1 LKLRSELEISWEP
14 LAEMVRASRKIR
26 RAILAVAAS
35 LLWFSA
41 SRPVARAA
49 ITAACSASESS
60 GEYCV
65 GASKR
70 EITPTS
76 PVYLGGYGFGPVR
89 RSTGVGSPIYARAIA
104 ISRGAQTVVFCA
116 IDTQGHFLAY
126 QGDDAPYG
134 SADIRRRVSKDSG
147 IPERAI
153 IIASTHDHSGPDDIG
168 VWGGVSPEYLNF
180 VADQTVAA
188 IESAL
193 RDARLASLYSG
204 EIDTGPSHL
213 LRSILAGYPL
223 DTKLR
228 VLLAKGSDGAPLAT
242 LINFSAHVT
251 ALGKDNTLISPDW
264 PAAAVRAVEKANPD
278 STALVMVASVGRTQ
292 PDLKAIGARGPSAA
306 ESYGATV
313 ARLALQ
319 AEADAMKVDGP
330 IATAETILEEPADNP
345 VLAALMINGRAGV
358 DRVMRSN
365 REPYMADDK
374 SKIRTPV
381 GAVRIGTLF
390 FAAVPGESFPETQ
403 ITMEARVA
411 AQGHYLFSLA
421 EDQLGYD
428 PPPYEVGM
436 IEYASPLDE
445 GLFIINPHFGT
456 DVTRTLLAQAREL
469 GFPVSDIS
477 YTGDEGREARGV
489 VDSAEGMVG
498 SAEETIVRPFI
509 LLTLWMGYDRFH

>member
-1 LKLRSELEISWEP
+1 MELP
-14 LAEMVRASRKIR
+14 AEMVRASRKIH
-26 RAILAVAAS
+26 RAILAAAASVLLFGASKPVVAATI
-35 LLWFSA
+35 
-41 SRPVARAA
+41 P
-49 ITAACSASESS
+49 AACSASESS

-65 GASKR
+65 GASRR
-70 EITPTS
+70 EITPAS

-89 RSTGVGSPIYARAIA
+89 RSTGVRSPIYARAIA
-104 ISRGAQTVVFCA
+104 ISRGEGTVVFCA

-126 QGDDAPYG
+126 QGNDAPYG
-134 SADIRRRVSKDSG
+134 AADIRRRVSKDAG

-153 IIASTHDHSGPDDIG
+153 IVASTHDHSGPDDIG
-168 VWGGVSPEYLNF
+168 VWGGVPPEYLKL

-193 RDARLASLYSG
+193 RDERPASLYSG
-204 EIDTGPSHL
+204 QINTAPSHL
-213 LRSILAGYPL
+213 LRSIVPGYPL

-228 VLLAKGSDGAPLAT
+228 VLFAKSSDGAPFAT

-264 PAAAVRAVEKANPD
+264 PTTAVEAVEKGHPD

-292 PDLKAIGARGPSAA
+292 PDLKAIGTRGPSAA
-306 ESYGATV
+306 ESFGATV
-313 ARLALQ
+313 AKLAFV
-319 AEADAMKVDGP
+319 AEALAVKIDGP

-345 VLAALMINGRAGV
+345 VLTSLMTNGRAGV

-365 REPYMADDK
+365 REPFMAADK
-374 SKIRTPV
+374 GKIRTVV
-381 GAVRIGTLF
+381 GSVRIGTLF

-403 ITMEARVA
+403 IAMEARVT

-436 IEYASPLDE
+436 VDFESPLDE
-445 GLFIINPHFGT
+445 GLFIINANFGT

-469 GFPVSDIS
+469 GFPVSDTH
-477 YTGDEGREARGV
+477 YTGDESREARGLA
-489 VDSAEGMVG
+489 DSIEGTVG
-498 SAEETIVRPFI
+498 SVEETIVRPLI
-509 LLTLWMGYDRFH
+509 LLTLWLGYDRFH

>member
-1 LKLRSELEISWEP
+1 
-14 LAEMVRASRKIR
+14 MVRASRKIH
-26 RAILAVAAS
+26 RAILAAAAS
-35 LLWFSA
+35 VLLFGA
-41 SRPVARAA
+41 SKPVARAA
-49 ITAACSASESS
+49 MTAACSASESS

-65 GASKR
+65 GASRR

-89 RSTGVGSPIYARAIA
+89 RSTGVRSPIYARAIA
-104 ISRGAQTVVFCA
+104 ISRGERTAVFCA

-134 SADIRRRVSKDSG
+134 SADIRRRVSNDAG

-168 VWGGVSPEYLNF
+168 VWGGVPPEYLNF

-193 RDARLASLYSG
+193 RDERPASLYSG

-213 LRSILAGYPL
+213 LRSLLAAYPL

-228 VLLAKGSDGAPLAT
+228 VLFAKGSDGAPFAT

-264 PAAAVRAVEKANPD
+264 PAAAVEAVEKANPD

-306 ESYGATV
+306 ENYGATV
-313 ARLALQ
+313 ARLALE
-319 AEADAMKVDGP
+319 AEAEAVKIDGP

-345 VLAALMINGRAGV
+345 VLAGLMTNGRAGV

-365 REPYMADDK
+365 HEPYMADNQ
-374 SKIRTPV
+374 SKIRTMV
-381 GAVRIGTLF
+381 GAVRIGRLF

-403 ITMEARVA
+403 LTMEARVS

-436 IEYASPLDE
+436 VEFVSPLDE
-445 GLFIINPHFGT
+445 GLFIINAHFGA

-469 GFPVSDIS
+469 GFPVSFTS
-477 YTGDEGREARGV
+477 YSGDEGREARGL

-498 SAEETIVRPFI
+498 SAEETIVRPLI
-509 LLTLWMGYDRFH
+509 LLTLWLGYDRFH

>member
-1 LKLRSELEISWEP
+1 
-14 LAEMVRASRKIR
+14 MVRASRKIH
-26 RAILAVAAS
+26 RAILAAAAYA
-35 LLWFSA
+35 LLFGA
-41 SRPVARAA
+41 SKPVAGAT

-65 GASKR
+65 GASRR
-70 EITPTS
+70 EITPAS

-89 RSTGVGSPIYARAIA
+89 RSTGVRSAIYARAIA
-104 ISRGAQTVVFCA
+104 ISRGERTVVFCA

-126 QGDDAPYG
+126 QGIDAPYG
-134 SADIRRRVSKDSG
+134 SADIRRRVSRDAG

-168 VWGGVSPEYLNF
+168 VWGGVPPEYLKL

-188 IESAL
+188 IESAIHNQ
-193 RDARLASLYSG
+193 RPASLYSG
-204 EIDTGPSHL
+204 QINTAPSRL
-213 LRSILAGYPL
+213 LRSILPGYPL
-223 DTKLR
+223 DTKLH
-228 VLLAKGSDGAPLAT
+228 VLFAKGSDGAPFAT

-251 ALGKDNTLISPDW
+251 ALGKDNTMISPDW
-264 PAAAVRAVEKANPD
+264 PAAALQAVENGNPD
-278 STALVMVASVGRTQ
+278 STALLMVSSVGRTQ

-313 ARLALQ
+313 AKLAFV
-319 AEADAMKVDGP
+319 AEALAVKIDGP
-330 IATAETILEEPADNP
+330 IATAETILEEPSDNP
-345 VLAALMINGRAGV
+345 VLAALMTNGKPGI

-365 REPYMADDK
+365 REPYTADNN

-436 IEYASPLDE
+436 VEYVSPLDE
-445 GLFIINPHFGT
+445 GLFIINPNFGT

-469 GFPVSDIS
+469 GFSVSDTS
-477 YTGDEGREARGV
+477 YTGDEGRESHGLT
-489 VDSAEGMVG
+489 DSAKGTIG
-498 SAEETIVRPFI
+498 SLEEPLVRRLI
-509 LLTLWMGYDRFH
+509 LLTLWLGYDRFH

>member
-1 LKLRSELEISWEP
+1 MLLFGASE
-14 LAEMVRASRKIR
+14 
-26 RAILAVAAS
+26 
-35 LLWFSA
+35 
-41 SRPVARAA
+41 PVAWAA
-49 ITAACSASESS
+49 MTAACSASESS

-65 GASKR
+65 GASRR

-89 RSTGVGSPIYARAIA
+89 RSTGVRSPIYARAIA
-104 ISRGAQTVVFCA
+104 ISRGGQTVVLSA

-126 QGDDAPYG
+126 QGNGAPYG
-134 SADIRRRVSKDSG
+134 SADIRRRVSKDAG

-153 IIASTHDHSGPDDIG
+153 IIASVHDHSGPDDIG
-168 VWGGVSPEYLNF
+168 VWGGVPPEYLNF
-180 VADQTVAA
+180 VAVQTVAA

-193 RDARLASLYSG
+193 RDERPASLYSG
-204 EIDTGPSHL
+204 QIDTAPAHL
-213 LRSILAGYPL
+213 LRSILPGYPL

-228 VLLAKGSDGAPLAT
+228 VLFARGSDGVPFAT

-264 PAAAVRAVEKANPD
+264 PAAALQAVEKGNPD

-313 ARLALQ
+313 ARLILV
-319 AEADAMKVDGP
+319 AEALAVKIDGP
-330 IATAETILEEPADNP
+330 IATAETILEEPVENR
-345 VLAALMINGRAGV
+345 VLASLMTNGRAGV
-358 DRVMRSN
+358 DRVMRSD
-365 REPYMADDK
+365 REPYLADDK
-374 SKIRTPV
+374 SKIRTVV
-381 GAVRIGTLF
+381 GAVRIGTLL

-436 IEYASPLDE
+436 VEFASPLDE
-445 GLFIINPHFGT
+445 GLFIINARFGA
-456 DVTRTLLAQAREL
+456 DVTRALLAQAREL
-469 GFPVSDIS
+469 GFAVSDTS
-477 YTGDEGREARGV
+477 YSGDEGWEPRGLA
-489 VDSAEGMVG
+489 DSIEGVIG
-498 SAEETIVRPFI
+498 SVEEPLVRRLI
-509 LLTLWMGYDRFH
+509 LLTLWLGYDRFH

>member
-1 LKLRSELEISWEP
+1 
-14 LAEMVRASRKIR
+14 MVRASRKIH
-26 RAILAVAAS
+26 RAILAAAAYA
-35 LLWFSA
+35 LLFGA
-41 SRPVARAA
+41 SKPVAGAT

-65 GASKR
+65 GASRR
-70 EITPTS
+70 EITPAS

-89 RSTGVGSPIYARAIA
+89 RSTGVRSAIYARAIA
-104 ISRGAQTVVFCA
+104 ISRGERTVVFCA

-126 QGDDAPYG
+126 QGIDAPYG
-134 SADIRRRVSKDSG
+134 SADIRRRVSRDAG

-168 VWGGVSPEYLNF
+168 VWGGVPPEYLKL

-188 IESAL
+188 IESAIHNQ
-193 RDARLASLYSG
+193 RPASLYSG
-204 EIDTGPSHL
+204 QINTAPSRL
-213 LRSILAGYPL
+213 LRSILPGYPL
-223 DTKLR
+223 DTKLH
-228 VLLAKGSDGAPLAT
+228 VLFAKGSDGAPFAT

-251 ALGKDNTLISPDW
+251 ALGKDNTMISPDW
-264 PAAAVRAVEKANPD
+264 PAAALQAVENGNPD
-278 STALVMVASVGRTQ
+278 STALVMVSSVGRTQ

-313 ARLALQ
+313 AKLAFV
-319 AEADAMKVDGP
+319 AEALAVKIDGP
-330 IATAETILEEPADNP
+330 IATAETILEEPSDNP
-345 VLAALMINGRAGV
+345 VLAALMTNGKPGI

-365 REPYMADDK
+365 REPYTADNN

-436 IEYASPLDE
+436 VEYVSPLDE
-445 GLFIINPHFGT
+445 GLFIINPNFGT

-469 GFPVSDIS
+469 GFSVSDTS
-477 YTGDEGREARGV
+477 YTGDEGRESHGLT
-489 VDSAEGMVG
+489 DSAKGTIG
-498 SAEETIVRPFI
+498 SLEEPLVRRLI
-509 LLTLWMGYDRFH
+509 LLTLWLGYDRFH

>member
-1 LKLRSELEISWEP
+1 MDLP
-14 LAEMVRASRKIR
+14 AEMVRASRKIH

-35 LLWFSA
+35 VLWFGA
-41 SRPVARAA
+41 SHPVAGAA
-49 ITAACSASESS
+49 MTAACSASESS

-89 RSTGVGSPIYARAIA
+89 RSAGVASPIYARAIA
-104 ISRGAQTVVFCA
+104 ISRGQRTVVFCA

-134 SADIRRRVSKDSG
+134 SADIRRRVSKDAG

-193 RDARLASLYSG
+193 RDERLASLYSG
-204 EIDTGPSHL
+204 EIDTGSFHL

-228 VLLAKGSDGAPLAT
+228 VLFAKGSDGAPFAT

-264 PAAAVRAVEKANPD
+264 PAAAVGAVEKANPD

-319 AEADAMKVDGP
+319 AEADAVKVDGP
-330 IATAETILEEPADNP
+330 IATTETILEEPADNP
-345 VLAALMINGRAGV
+345 VLAGLMINGRAGV
-358 DRVMRSN
+358 DRVMRSD
-365 REPYMADDK
+365 REPYMADG
-374 SKIRTPV
+374 KIRTVV

-436 IEYASPLDE
+436 IEFVSPLDE

-469 GFPVSDIS
+469 GFPVSDTS

-489 VDSAEGMVG
+489 VDSVEGVIG
-498 SAEETIVRPFI
+498 SAEEPIVRPLI

>member
-1 LKLRSELEISWEP
+1 
-14 LAEMVRASRKIR
+14 MMRATRKIH
-26 RAILAVAAS
+26 RAILAAAS
-35 LLWFSA
+35 LLLFGA
-41 SRPVARAA
+41 SKGVAGAA
-49 ITAACSASESS
+49 MTPACSAAESS

-65 GASKR
+65 GASRR
-70 EITPTS
+70 EITPAS

-89 RSTGVGSPIYARAIA
+89 RSTGVQSPIYARAIA
-104 ISRGAQTVVFCA
+104 ISRGGQTAVFCA

-134 SADIRRRVSKDSG
+134 SADVRRRVSKDTG

-153 IIASTHDHSGPDDIG
+153 IIASVHDHSGPDDIG
-168 VWGGVSPEYLNF
+168 VWGGVPPEYLNF
-180 VADQTVAA
+180 VANQTVVA

-193 RDARLASLYSG
+193 RGERPASLYSG
-204 EIDTGPSHL
+204 EIDTAPSHM
-213 LRSILAGYPL
+213 LRSIIARYPL

-228 VLLAKGSDGAPLAT
+228 VLFAKGSDGAPFAT

-264 PAAAVRAVEKANPD
+264 PATAVGAVEKGNSD
-278 STALVMVASVGRTQ
+278 STALIMVASVGRTQ
-292 PDLKAIGARGPSAA
+292 PDLKAIGARGPLAA

-313 ARLALQ
+313 ARLALE
-319 AEADAMKVDGP
+319 AEANAVKIDGP
-330 IATAETILEEPADNP
+330 IATAETILEEPDDNP
-345 VLAALMINGRAGV
+345 VLAGLIINGRASV
-358 DRVMRSN
+358 DRVMRSD
-365 REPYMADDK
+365 REPYLANDK
-374 SKIRTPV
+374 SKVRTVV

-403 ITMEARVA
+403 ITMEARVG

-436 IEYASPLDE
+436 VEFVSPLDE
-445 GLFIINPHFGT
+445 GLFIINAHFGT

-469 GFPVSDIS
+469 GFPVSDTS
-477 YTGDEGREARGV
+477 YRGDEGREAHGV
-489 VDSAEGMVG
+489 ADSVEGMIG
-498 SAEETIVRPFI
+498 SAEEAIVRPLI
-509 LLTLWMGYDRFH
+509 LLMLWLGYDRFH

>member
-1 LKLRSELEISWEP
+1 
-14 LAEMVRASRKIR
+14 VRASRKIH
-26 RAILAVAAS
+26 RAILAAAACV
-35 LLWFSA
+35 LLFGA
-41 SRPVARAA
+41 SERVARADA
-49 ITAACSASESS
+49 TAACSASESS

-65 GASKR
+65 GASRR
-70 EITPTS
+70 EITPAS

-89 RSTGVGSPIYARAIA
+89 RSTGVRSPIYARAIA
-104 ISRGAQTVVFCA
+104 ISRGEQTVVFCA

-134 SADIRRRVSKDSG
+134 SADIRRRVSKDAG

-153 IIASTHDHSGPDDIG
+153 IIASVHDHSGPDDIG
-168 VWGGVSPEYLNF
+168 VWGGVPPEYLSF

-188 IESAL
+188 IESAI
-193 RDARLASLYSG
+193 RNQRPASLYSG
-204 EIDTGPSHL
+204 QIDTAPSHL
-213 LRSILAGYPL
+213 MRSILPGYPL

-228 VLLAKGSDGAPLAT
+228 VLFAKGPDGAPFAT

-251 ALGKDNTLISPDW
+251 TLGKDNTLISPDW
-264 PAAAVRAVEKANPD
+264 PAAAIQAVEKGNPD

-313 ARLALQ
+313 AKLTFV
-319 AEADAMKVDGP
+319 AEALAVKIDGP
-330 IATAETILEEPADNP
+330 IATAETILEEPSDNP
-345 VLAALMINGRAGV
+345 VLAGLMTNGRPGV

-365 REPYMADDK
+365 REPYASDNN

-381 GAVRIGTLF
+381 GAVRIGKLF

-403 ITMEARVA
+403 LAIEARVA

-436 IEYASPLDE
+436 VEYVSPLDE
-445 GLFIINPHFGT
+445 GLFIINPNFGT
-456 DVTRTLLAQAREL
+456 DVTRTLLGQARDL
-469 GFPVSDIS
+469 GFPVSDTS
-477 YTGDEGREARGV
+477 YTGDEGRQPRGLI
-489 VDSAEGMVG
+489 DSAEGTIG
-498 SAEETIVRPFI
+498 SVEEPLVRRLI
-509 LLTLWMGYDRFH
+509 LLTLWLGYDRFH

>member
-1 LKLRSELEISWEP
+1 
-14 LAEMVRASRKIR
+14 MMRASRKIH
-26 RAILAVAAS
+26 RAILGATAS
-35 LLWFSA
+35 VLLFGVPK
-41 SRPVARAA
+41 PVAGAA
-49 ITAACSASESS
+49 MTAPCSASESS

-70 EITPTS
+70 EITPAS

-89 RSTGVGSPIYARAIA
+89 RSTAVSRPIYARAIA
-104 ISRGAQTVVFCA
+104 ISRGEQTAVFCA

-134 SADIRRRVSKDSG
+134 SADIRRRVSKDAG

-153 IIASTHDHSGPDDIG
+153 IIASVHDHSGPDDIG
-168 VWGGVSPEYLNF
+168 VWGGVPPEYLNL
-180 VADQTVAA
+180 VADRTVAA

-193 RDARLASLYSG
+193 RDERPSSLYSG
-204 EIDTGPSHL
+204 EIDTAPSHL

-228 VLLAKGSDGAPLAT
+228 VLFAKGSDGAPFAT

-264 PAAAVRAVEKANPD
+264 PAAAVGAVEKAHPN

-292 PDLKAIGARGPSAA
+292 PDLKAIGARGPLAA
-306 ESYGATV
+306 ESYGAAV
-313 ARLALQ
+313 AKLTRV
-319 AEADAMKVDGP
+319 AEALAVKIDGP
-330 IATAETILEEPADNP
+330 IATTETILEEPVENP
-345 VLAALMINGRAGV
+345 VLASLMTNGRAGV
-358 DRVMRSN
+358 DRVMRSD
-365 REPYMADDK
+365 REPYMANDK
-374 SKIRTPV
+374 SKISTIV

-428 PPPYEVGM
+428 PPPYEMGM
-436 IEYASPLDE
+436 VEFVSPLDE
-445 GLFIINPHFGT
+445 GLFIINSHFGV
-456 DVTRTLLAQAREL
+456 DVTRALLAQAREL
-469 GFPVSDIS
+469 GFPVSDTS
-477 YTGDEGREARGV
+477 YTGDEGREARGLA
-489 VDSAEGMVG
+489 DSVEGVLG
-498 SAEETIVRPFI
+498 SAEETIIRPLI

>member
-1 LKLRSELEISWEP
+1 
-14 LAEMVRASRKIR
+14 MVRASRKIH
-26 RAILAVAAS
+26 RAILAAAAS
-35 LLWFSA
+35 VLWFGA
-41 SRPVARAA
+41 SKPVAGAA
-49 ITAACSASESS
+49 MTAACSASESS

-70 EITPTS
+70 EITPAA

-89 RSTGVGSPIYARAIA
+89 RSTGVRSPIYARAIA
-104 ISRGAQTVVFCA
+104 ISRGERTVVFCA

-126 QGDDAPYG
+126 QGIDAPYG
-134 SADIRRRVSKDSG
+134 SADIRRRVSKDAG
-147 IPERAI
+147 VPERAI
-153 IIASTHDHSGPDDIG
+153 IVASVHDHSGPDDIG
-168 VWGGVSPEYLNF
+168 VWGGVPPEYLKF

-193 RDARLASLYSG
+193 RDERPASLYSG
-204 EIDTGPSHL
+204 QIDTAPSHL
-213 LRSILAGYPL
+213 VRSILPGYPL

-228 VLLAKGSDGAPLAT
+228 VLFARNSDGAPFAT

-264 PAAAVRAVEKANPD
+264 PAAALQAVEKGHPD

-313 ARLALQ
+313 AKLTFV
-319 AEADAMKVDGP
+319 AEALAVKIDGP
-330 IATAETILEEPADNP
+330 IATAETILEEPVENP
-345 VLAALMINGRAGV
+345 VLASLMTNGRPGV

-374 SKIRTPV
+374 SKIRTIV

-436 IEYASPLDE
+436 VEFASPLDE
-445 GLFIINPHFGT
+445 GLFIINRGFGA

-469 GFPVSDIS
+469 GFPVSETS
-477 YTGDEGREARGV
+477 HTGDEGREARGL
-489 VDSAEGMVG
+489 VDSVKGAVG
-498 SAEETIVRPFI
+498 SAEEAIVRPLI
-509 LLTLWMGYDRFH
+509 LLTLWLGYDRFH

>member
-1 LKLRSELEISWEP
+1 
-14 LAEMVRASRKIR
+14 MSRKID
-26 RAILAVAAS
+26 RAILGAAASVLSFLFFGASEPVAA
-35 LLWFSA
+35 
-41 SRPVARAA
+41 AA
-49 ITAACSASESS
+49 TTPACSVSEAS

-70 EITPTS
+70 EITPAS

-89 RSTGVGSPIYARAIA
+89 RSTGVGRPLYARALA
-104 ISRGAQTVVFCA
+104 ISRGGRTVVLSA

-126 QGDDAPYG
+126 QGTDAPYG
-134 SADIRRRVSKDSG
+134 SADIRRRVSKDTG
-147 IPERAI
+147 IPEGAI

-168 VWGGVSPEYLNF
+168 VWGGVPPEYLKL
-180 VADQTVAA
+180 VAAQTVAA

-193 RDARLASLYSG
+193 HDQRPASLYSG
-204 EIDTGPSHL
+204 EIDTAPSHL
-213 LRSILAGYPL
+213 LKTILAGYPL

-228 VLLAKGSDGAPLAT
+228 VLFARGSDGAPFAT

-251 ALGKDNTLISPDW
+251 ALGGDNTLITPDW
-264 PAAAVRAVEKANPD
+264 PASAVEAVEKGHPD
-278 STALVMVASVGRTQ
+278 STALVMVASVGRTH
-292 PDLKAIGARGPSAA
+292 PDLKAIGAGGPSAA
-306 ESYGATV
+306 ESYGAAV
-313 ARLALQ
+313 ARLALE
-319 AEADAMKVDGP
+319 AEARAVKIDGP
-330 IATAETILEEPADNP
+330 IATAETILEEPIENR
-345 VLAALMINGRAGV
+345 VLAGLMINGKEGV
-358 DRVMRSN
+358 DRVMRSD
-365 REPYMADDK
+365 REPYMAGSQ
-374 SKIRTPV
+374 SKIRTVV

-436 IEYASPLDE
+436 IEFASPLDE
-445 GLFIINPHFGT
+445 GLFIINSHFGT

-469 GFPVSDIS
+469 GFPVSDTS

-489 VDSAEGMVG
+489 VDSVEGVIG
-498 SAEETIVRPFI
+498 SAEEPILRPLI

>member
-1 LKLRSELEISWEP
+1 
-14 LAEMVRASRKIR
+14 VRASRKIH
-26 RAILAVAAS
+26 RAILAVAACV
-35 LLWFSA
+35 LLFGTSE
-41 SRPVARAA
+41 RVARADA
-49 ITAACSASESS
+49 TAACSASESS

-65 GASKR
+65 GASRR
-70 EITPTS
+70 EITPAS

-89 RSTGVGSPIYARAIA
+89 RSTGVRSPIYARAIA
-104 ISRGAQTVVFCA
+104 ISRGEQTVVFCA

-134 SADIRRRVSKDSG
+134 SADIRRRVSKDAG

-153 IIASTHDHSGPDDIG
+153 IIASVHDHSGPDDIG
-168 VWGGVSPEYLNF
+168 VWGGVPPEYLSF

-188 IESAL
+188 IESAI
-193 RDARLASLYSG
+193 RNQRPASLYSG
-204 EIDTGPSHL
+204 EIDTAQSHL
-213 LRSILAGYPL
+213 LRSILPGYPL

-228 VLLAKGSDGAPLAT
+228 VLFAKGSDGAPFAT

-264 PAAAVRAVEKANPD
+264 PAAAIQAVEKGNPD

-306 ESYGATV
+306 ETYGATV
-313 ARLALQ
+313 AKLTFV
-319 AEADAMKVDGP
+319 AEALAVKIDGP
-330 IATAETILEEPADNP
+330 IATAETILEEPSDNP
-345 VLAALMINGRAGV
+345 VLAGLMTNGKPGV

-365 REPYMADDK
+365 REPYASDNN

-381 GAVRIGTLF
+381 GAVRIGKLF

-403 ITMEARVA
+403 IAIEARVA

-436 IEYASPLDE
+436 VEYVSPLDE

-456 DVTRTLLAQAREL
+456 DVTRTLLAQARDL
-469 GFPVSDIS
+469 GFPVSDTS
-477 YTGDEGREARGV
+477 YTGDEGRQSRGLI
-489 VDSAEGMVG
+489 DSAEGTIG
-498 SAEETIVRPFI
+498 SVEEPIVRRLI
-509 LLTLWMGYDRFH
+509 LLTLWLGYDRFH